1 MVRGFLMPIIT
12 YLYFVKLLLTIF
24 FFTCSIAFRAQ
35 EKVKIKRED
44 NRFLFYQIGIKSDTI
59 MPHQSDLFFIKLPD
73 SLKQNLQINVA
84 NGLFK
89 SVYKDSLIYQLQIVK
104 GMKYSHTKPDSLFI
118 TLLEGNCTP
127 SPKIEINFLNTST
140 QKIIFKNIFFTK

>member
-1 MVRGFLMPIIT
+1 M
-12 YLYFVKLLLTIF
+12 KLLLTIF
-24 FFTCSIAFRAQ
+24 FFTYSIAFHAQ

-44 NRFLFYQIGIKSDTI
+44 NRFLFYQIGNKNDSII
-59 MPHQSDLFFIKLPD
+59 LNQSDLFFIKLPD
-73 SLKQNLQINVA
+73 SLKQNLQINVV

-89 SVYKDSLIYQLQIVK
+89 AIYQDSLIYQLQIVK

-127 SPKIEINFLNTST
+127 SPKIEINFLNTLT
-140 QKIIFKNIFFTK
+140 QKVIFKNIFFTK

>member
-1 MVRGFLMPIIT
+1 
-12 YLYFVKLLLTIF
+12 VKLLLTIF
-24 FFTCSIAFRAQ
+24 LFTFSIVINAQ

-44 NRFLFYQIGIKSDTI
+44 NRFLFYQIGIKNDTI
-59 MPHQSDLFFIKLPD
+59 VLHKSDLFFIKLPD

-89 SVYKDSLIYQLQIVK
+89 AMHKDSLIYQLQIVK
-104 GMKYSHTKPDSLFI
+104 GMKYSHTKPDSLFM

-127 SPKIEINFLNTST
+127 SHKIEINFLNTVT
-140 QKIIFKNIFFTK
+140 QKIIFKNTFFTK